1 MINLWK
7 SSYIFINIKC
17 SYRNWHKIVK
27 TVSSLQFHM
36 FPLLT
41 GWEPYIQTMQQV
53 RSTGQIFFSNRAPV
67 DLNTYIYIDVQY
79 EDCLFCYP
87 VCIHDNIYIY
97 TYIYIYGTGP
107 GPCGPPP
114 PPQWYGSK
122 TYILATFSW
131 NPQKHMVFTMFWRAR
146 PPKPWYLQRFVILP
160 LYTTT
165 HIVLL
170 LCINPHSRSP
180 HLPPTGGRGNI
191 LDTT

>member
-67 DLNTYIYIDVQY
+67 DLNTYIYIYRCTIWRLSVLLS
-79 EDCLFCYP
+79 CLYSWQ
-87 VCIHDNIYIY
+87 
-97 TYIYIYGTGP
+97 YIYIYHHIP
-107 GPCGPPP
+107 
-114 PPQWYGSK
+114 Y
-122 TYILATFSW
+122 TYIQWLFPISKLNSKSTY
-131 NPQKHMVFTMFWRAR
+131 VFKQSLNLGSLQLEIESHHQIASAQVVCLTGRQNL
-146 PPKPWYLQRFVILP
+146 PKSKAAIGK
-160 LYTTT
+160 TT
-165 HIVLL
+165 
-170 LCINPHSRSP
+170 SRSWKK
-180 HLPPTGGRGNI
+180 HTKCKSFLG
-191 LDTT
+191 

>member
-1 MINLWK
+1 MVTNALPRFNEFPGRKKKTAATENLLGA
-7 SSYIFINIKC
+7 S
-17 SYRNWHKIVK
+17 VK
-27 TVSSLQFHM
+27 VNEHGMLTRSFNVIYLQFHHV
-36 FPLLT
+36 FYVTLN
-41 GWEPYIQTMQQV
+41 YISVFT
-53 RSTGQIFFSNRAPV
+53 SNS
-67 DLNTYIYIDVQY
+67 YIWDRPWA
-79 EDCLFCYP
+79 LRP
-87 VCIHDNIYIY
+87 A
-97 TYIYIYGTGP
+97 
-107 GPCGPPP
+107 P

-180 HLPPTGGRGNI
+180 HLPPTEGGGNI